1 MASIQIA
8 SSAKRDLRE
17 IFDYISKQ
25 SIQNAERLINTIKK
39 EILILE
45 KYPGIGQIVKE
56 INDPEFREIKIYKY
70 RIIYYFEGE
79 KVSIITIH
87 HSSRL
92 LKNNP
97 HFKDFLE

>member
-8 SSAKRDLRE
+8 NSAKSDFRE
-17 IFDYISKQ
+17 IFNFISKQ
-25 SIQNAERLINTIKK
+25 SIQNAEKLINTIKK
-39 EILILE
+39 EIIILE
-45 KYPGIGQIVKE
+45 KYPEIGQIVKE
-56 INDPEFREIKIYKY
+56 INDPEFREIKVYKY
-70 RIIYYFEGE
+70 RVIYFFQDD

-97 HFKDFLE
+97 HFKDFFE

>member
-8 SSAKRDLRE
+8 YSAKRDFKE
-17 IFDYISKQ
+17 IFNFISRQ
-25 SIQNAERLINTIKK
+25 SIQNAEKLISTIKT

-45 KYPGIGQIVKE
+45 KYPEIGQVVKE
-56 INDPEFREIKIYKY
+56 INDPDFREIQIYKY
-70 RIIYYFEGE
+70 RIIYYLQDE

-87 HSSRL
+87 QSSRL

-97 HFKDFLE
+97 HFKDFFE

>member
-8 SSAKRDLRE
+8 NSAKLDFKE
-17 IFDYISKQ
+17 IFDFISRQ
-25 SIQNAERLINTIKK
+25 SIQNAEKLVSTIKK

-45 KYPGIGQIVKE
+45 KYPEIGQIVKE
-56 INDPEFREIKIYKY
+56 INDPDFREIKIYKY
-70 RIIYYFEGE
+70 RVIYYFQDE
-79 KVSIITIH
+79 KISIVTIH

-97 HFKDFLE
+97 HLKDFFE

>member
-8 SSAKRDLRE
+8 NSAKHDFRE
-17 IFDYISKQ
+17 IFNFISKQ
-25 SIQNAERLINTIKK
+25 SIQNAEKLINTIKN
-39 EILILE
+39 EIVILE
-45 KYPGIGQIVKE
+45 KYPEIGQIVKE

-70 RIIYYFEGE
+70 RVIYFFQDD

-92 LKNNP
+92 LRNNP
-97 HFKDFLE
+97 HFKDFFE

>member
-8 SSAKRDLRE
+8 NSAKIDFRE
-17 IFDYISKQ
+17 IFTFISKQ
-25 SIQNAERLINTIKK
+25 SIQNAEKLINRIKK
-39 EILILE
+39 EIVILE
-45 KYPGIGQIVKE
+45 KYPEIGQIVKE
-56 INDPEFREIKIYKY
+56 INDAEFRELQVYKY
-70 RIIYYFEGE
+70 RVIYFFQDD

-97 HFKDFLE
+97 HFKDFFE